1 MTPRAVFLLNLLQD
15 VNILRPLVFIARQT
29 FGYEP
34 VLLVSSQFLGRDR
47 LGIWQT
53 EIDEICAA
61 NQAQHHVYSGD
72 YEAYQHLVG
81 GGIIFA
87 GSESHLAAH
96 AVTHNLFRAAPPSF
110 LRVTVQHGYECV
122 GFRHS
127 ADHTL
132 AHGPTA
138 SFGADLVCAWYDLEH
153 MTALGPSQAG
163 KVIVTGPPA
172 LLQRYEQEPTLLE
185 GNPGIVCEN
194 LHSVR
199 LRMAG
204 DFKLEFVDAFSTF
217 CGRLAMGGERVALR
231 PHPGGQYMLKHKVP
245 MPANAIVNIAPM
257 YRLDL
262 RRYAYGISAPS
273 SVLFDMVLAGIPTAV
288 WTDREGA
295 IDASTYSG
303 LATVSSPDD
312 WYDFSR
318 AAIEDPAPFLA
329 RQQLFLERSG
339 MPLKPT
345 DVFARYAQI
354 FASANRLLKANPYS
368 EREKTRVLFVANGN
382 VPTLQLSFEKP
393 LASKV
398 ATGEIVTR
406 LITEPDIKTA
416 LESEGGASALLDLL
430 SDFDPTIIVFCRYS
444 GPGVPQMLEW
454 ARNERLPVMFHID
467 DDLLAIP
474 QEIGERKFALH
485 NSPERLETV
494 RSLLD
499 NADLVYV
506 STEALHAR
514 LTEYGP
520 KAPLRAGR
528 IYCSGQVIRRPSSG
542 PASKVG
548 YMASADHAHNLAM
561 ILPAIEA
568 LLDRHPQVRFELF
581 GSIPRPP
588 QLARFGERISTA
600 PPIANYENFLEEF
613 SRFGWDIGICP
624 LNPIPFNLMK
634 ANTKWVEYTC
644 VGAAVVA
651 SRGGVYDDCCADGGG
666 LLAGTPEEW
675 LDALELL
682 VRDDAARIAQVNTA
696 QQKLET
702 TYSLAQL
709 REQVLAVFQDCE
721 HRAMAR
727 TELGP
732 HQGLVTS
739 NA

>member
-1 MTPRAVFLLNLLQD
+1 MTPRAVFLLNLIQD
-15 VNILRPLVFIARQT
+15 VNILRPLVFMARQT

-47 LGIWQT
+47 LGIWQN

-61 NQAQHHVYSGD
+61 NQAQHHIYSGD
-72 YEAYQHLVG
+72 YEAYEHLVG

-87 GSESHLAAH
+87 GSESHLSAH
-96 AVTHNLFRAAPPSF
+96 STTHNLFRAVPSSF

-127 ADHTL
+127 ADHSI
-132 AHGPTA
+132 AHGSTA
-138 SFGADLVCAWYDLEH
+138 TFGADLVCAWYDFEH
-153 MTALGPSQAG
+153 MTALDPSQSG

-172 LLQRYEQEPTLLE
+172 LLQRYEQEPARLE
-185 GNPGIVCEN
+185 GRPGIVCEN

-204 DFKLEFVDAFSTF
+204 DFQLEFVEAFSSF
-217 CGRLAMGGERVALR
+217 CERLAMSGEQVALR

-288 WTDREGA
+288 WTDRQGA
-295 IDASTYSG
+295 MDASTYSG

-329 RQQLFLERSG
+329 RQHLFLERSG
-339 MPLKPT
+339 MPLDPAV
-345 DVFARYAQI
+345 VFARYAQI
-354 FASANRLLKANPYS
+354 FKSANRLLKANPYAG
-368 EREKTRVLFVANGN
+368 RETARILFVANGN

-406 LITEPDIKTA
+406 LITEPEVRAA
-416 LESEGGASALLDLL
+416 LEGEGGASALSVLL
-430 SDFDPTIIVFCRYS
+430 SDFDPTLIVFCRYS
-444 GPGVPQMLEW
+444 GPGAPQMLEW
-454 ARNERLPVMFHID
+454 VRSEGLPVMFHID

-485 NSPERLETV
+485 NSPERLETI

-499 NADLVYV
+499 SADLVYV
-506 STEALHAR
+506 STEALQAR
-514 LTEYGP
+514 LAEYGP

-528 IYCSGQVIRRPSSG
+528 IYCSGQVIRRPSPG
-542 PASKVG
+542 PARKVG

-561 ILPAIEA
+561 ILPAIET
-568 LLDRHPQVRFELF
+568 LLDRHSQVTFELF

-588 QLARFGERISTA
+588 QLARFGERVSTA

-613 SRFGWDIGICP
+613 SHFGWDIGLCP

-634 ANTKWVEYTC
+634 ANTKWVEYSC

-651 SRGGVYDDCCADGGG
+651 SRGGVYDTCCADGAG
-666 LLAGTPEEW
+666 LLAGSVDEW
-675 LDALELL
+675 LEALERL
-682 VRDDAARIAQVNTA
+682 VLDDDTRIAQVERA
-696 QQKLET
+696 QQKLRTE
-702 TYSLAQL
+702 YNLAQL
-709 REQVLAVFQDCE
+709 RDQVFEMFRDCQK
-721 HRAMAR
+721 RAGSR
-727 TELGP
+727 VGSEFGREI
-732 HQGLVTS
+732 VER